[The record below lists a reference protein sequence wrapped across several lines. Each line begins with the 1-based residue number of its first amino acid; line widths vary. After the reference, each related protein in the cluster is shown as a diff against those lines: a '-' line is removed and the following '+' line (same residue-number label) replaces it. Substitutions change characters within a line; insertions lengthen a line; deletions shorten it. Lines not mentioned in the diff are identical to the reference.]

1 MGCSRLEER
10 MNSGISVSPIAPEGA
25 AMPPAVSPKRELPLP
40 AILFFL
46 ALVILLFLPVLAPL
60 VNQWAT
66 DENMGYGFFVPL
78 VAGYVFWLDRERIL
92 ATPVKPCWPA
102 LALVAW
108 GFCQMLVG
116 FLGALSVVSR
126 TAFVVTVVGVIWT
139 VCGTAVMRVV
149 KFPVLMLLFMF
160 PMPLYLYQRLTLP
173 LQSLATNVAAW
184 GLAAIGIP
192 VLQNGNVLDLG
203 DHQLDVVEACSGIRS
218 LLSLTFLAIA
228 YGRLFETRTWVRIVL
243 LVSTVPIAIVCNAAR
258 IILTGILTQYK
269 PEIAEGT
276 FHTFEGWVIFMFEM
290 GVLLMFHRLL
300 YRFGRRSHA

>member
-1 MGCSRLEER
+1 
-10 MNSGISVSPIAPEGA
+10 
-25 AMPPAVSPKRELPLP
+25 MPVPDSPKRELPLP

-46 ALVILLFLPVLAPL
+46 ALVILLFLPVLVSL
-60 VNQWAT
+60 VKEWTT
-66 DENMGYGFFVPL
+66 DDNMGYAFFVPL

-116 FLGALSVVSR
+116 FLGALSFVSR
-126 TAFVVTVVGVIWT
+126 TAFVVTAAGVIWT
-139 VCGTAVMRVV
+139 VCGTAVMRAVL
-149 KFPVLMLLFMF
+149 FPVLMLLFMF
-160 PMPLYLYQRLTLP
+160 PIPLYVYQRMTIP
-173 LQSLATNVAAW
+173 LQSLATDIAAW
-184 GLAAIGIP
+184 GLTTLGIP

-218 LLSLTFLAIA
+218 LLSLTFLSIA
-228 YGRLFETRTWVRIVL
+228 YGRLFEKRYWVRIVL
-243 LVSTVPIAIVCNAAR
+243 FVSTVPIAIVCNAAR
-258 IILTGILTQYK
+258 ITLTGVLTTYK
-269 PEIAEGT
+269 PEIAEGG
-276 FHTFEGWVIFMFEM
+276 FHTFEGWLIFMFEM